1 MAKERGMLELKD
13 ITKKFHVFPAVDN
26 VSFNAKPS
34 EIVGYLGPNGAGK
47 STTIKI
53 LAGLLEKTS
62 GHIFYQGEDICKDLF
77 TFKKKIGF
85 VPEQSE
91 IYPHL
96 SAHDYLLLV
105 GRLRRIPESLLNK
118 KIERFM
124 ELFSLSSDMH
134 TAISSYSKGMIQK
147 VLISAALLHNPE
159 ILLLDEPLSGL
170 DVTTGLILKD
180 LIQELSK
187 EGKIIIYSSHILE
200 IVEKICS
207 RVIIIH
213 KGRLVADD
221 SVENLRNLM
230 ELPSLVDIFNQ
241 LVEQENTEDIA
252 QGVIE
257 AMKLGV

>member
-1 MAKERGMLELKD
+1 MLELKD
-13 ITKKFHVFPAVDN
+13 ITKKFHVFPAVES
-26 VSFNAKPS
+26 VRFKAKPS

-62 GHIFYQGEDICKDLF
+62 GQIFYQGEDICKDEF
-77 TFKKKIGF
+77 AFKKKIGY

-96 SAHDYLLLV
+96 SACDYLLLV
-105 GRLRRIPESLLNK
+105 GRLRRIPESVLNK
-118 KIERFM
+118 KIKCFM

-147 VLISAALLHNPE
+147 VLIAAALLHNPE
-159 ILLLDEPLSGL
+159 IILLDEPLLGL

-180 LIQELSK
+180 LIQNLSQ
-187 EGKIIIYSSHILE
+187 EGKIIIFSSHILE
-200 IVEKICS
+200 VVEKICS

-213 KGRLVADD
+213 KGRLVADN
-221 SVENLRNLM
+221 SVENLRDLM
-230 ELPSLVDIFNQ
+230 ELPSLVEIFNQ
-241 LVEQENTEDIA
+241 LVEQDSTEGIA
-252 QGVIE
+252 AGVVE
-257 AMKLGV
+257 AMKLGI